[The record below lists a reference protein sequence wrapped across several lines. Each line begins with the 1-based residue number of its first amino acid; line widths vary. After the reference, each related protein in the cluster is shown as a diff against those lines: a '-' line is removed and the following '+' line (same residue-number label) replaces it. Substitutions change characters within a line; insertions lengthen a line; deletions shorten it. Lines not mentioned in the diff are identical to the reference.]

1 MFPRKESIKENH
13 THAEHIFS
21 YLTKQR
27 CHQKTKTSL
36 PTHSPKDHRETL
48 QMTRGNRNNSSACQ
62 LGFSG
67 ISGQPANLPR
77 SRELL
82 SLSPNLNLSPVEL
95 AEFTWNHFL
104 ICSLEHA
111 QPPWLNLRFSG
122 PDNFNKKMINLL
134 FIYWGK
140 GRCGITYSQCNCWN
154 YFQMVLKSGPIYMQW
169 VRRYAL
175 EYDIPGI
182 LNS

>member
-1 MFPRKESIKENH
+1 MFPRKESVKENH

-21 YLTKQR
+21 YLPKQR
-27 CHQKTKTSL
+27 CYQKTKTSL

-48 QMTRGNRNNSSACQ
+48 QMTRGNRNYSSACQ

-95 AEFTWNHFL
+95 AEFTWSHFL

-154 YFQMVLKSGPIYMQW
+154 YFQMVLKSGPFTCSE
-169 VRRYAL
+169 L
-175 EYDIPGI
+175 EGMH
-182 LNS
+182 LNMTFQVH